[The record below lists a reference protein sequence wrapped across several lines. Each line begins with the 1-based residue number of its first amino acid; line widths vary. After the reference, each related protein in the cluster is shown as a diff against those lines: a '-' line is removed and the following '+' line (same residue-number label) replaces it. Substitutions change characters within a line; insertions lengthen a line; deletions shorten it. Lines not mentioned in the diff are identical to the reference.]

1 MHAQTKSTATAFA
14 IHPISSRRILTN
26 AHAVANQIQVQLRK
40 HGSARKFP
48 ARVVAVGHEVSS
60 TVFGI
65 IKHHSCVHDP
75 AAGAQEVSQG
85 LYTKHLA
92 LVAVQHVERYTLLI
106 VLVAFLAV
114 SAVRPCYAD
123 RR

>member
-48 ARVVAVGHEVSS
+48 ARVVAVGHEVRQCYGAAQIA
-60 TVFGI
+60 VY
-65 IKHHSCVHDP
+65 HCAVAAVACVLRSVLH
-75 AAGAQEVSQG
+75 AQE
-85 LYTKHLA
+85 
-92 LVAVQHVERYTLLI
+92 
-106 VLVAFLAV
+106 
-114 SAVRPCYAD
+114 
-123 RR
+123 